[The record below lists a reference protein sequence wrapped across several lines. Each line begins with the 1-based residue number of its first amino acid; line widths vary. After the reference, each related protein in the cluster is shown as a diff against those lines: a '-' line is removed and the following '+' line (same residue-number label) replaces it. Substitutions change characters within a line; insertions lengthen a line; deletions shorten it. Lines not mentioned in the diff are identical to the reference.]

1 MTHPRKYTKKVLA
14 AVAAVA
20 ALSAC
25 TPQQGQEFQAI
36 NSTRRTTGHLEL
48 QWSEEVGDVAQAYA
62 EKLVAEGFPLA
73 HNPFLARQLNEA
85 EPGWLA
91 AAENVGC
98 GPDQFS
104 VFTGYVFSEGHR
116 RNLLADAWD
125 VVGTGVAR
133 RDGKTCTVQVFVDM
147 G

>member
-1 MTHPRKYTKKVLA
+1 MNPRTV
-14 AVAAVA
+14 VAAVA
-20 ALSAC
+20 AAVALTAC

-36 NSTRRTTGHLEL
+36 NATRRQTGHAEL
-48 QWSEEVGDVAQAYA
+48 RWSEEAGTVAQAYA
-62 EKLVAEGFPLA
+62 EKLVADGFPLA
-73 HNPFLARQLNEA
+73 HNPFLARQLNDA

-98 GPDQFS
+98 GASQFA
-104 VFTGYVFSEGHR
+104 VFSGYIFSDGHR
-116 RNLLADAWD
+116 LNIQSDAWD

-133 RDGKTCTVQVFVDM
+133 QGDKTCTVQVFVDL